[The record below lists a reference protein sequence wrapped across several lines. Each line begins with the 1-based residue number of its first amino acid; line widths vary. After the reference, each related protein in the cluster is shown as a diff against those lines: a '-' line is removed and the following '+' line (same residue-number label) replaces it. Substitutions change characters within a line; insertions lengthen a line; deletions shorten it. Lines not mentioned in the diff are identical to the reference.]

1 MQVISIQSHVVYG
14 HVGNSAAVF
23 ALQRLGC
30 EVWPI
35 HTVQFSNH
43 TGYDGFT
50 GRVFD
55 AAMIRELFDGLAAR
69 GVLATCDGAISGYVG
84 SADIGAAIL
93 TGVARMKAENA
104 EARCCCDPVMGDVGR
119 GLFVGPE
126 VVEFM
131 REHAVRAAD
140 VVTPNHFEL
149 DRLTGRDTRTL
160 ESACRAIDA
169 LHALGPKVVLVTSL
183 QVEDTPVDAV
193 DLLASDGAQYF
204 RLRTP
209 RLAVAANGAGD
220 LIAALFF
227 GHLIRTGSVANAL
240 SRSASAVYGLL
251 ARTARSGADEILLI
265 EAQDEI
271 VDPGT
276 LFPVEALAGH

>member
-43 TGYDGFT
+43 TGYGGFT

-69 GVLATCDGAISGYVG
+69 GVLAVCDGAISGYMG

-93 TGVARMKAENA
+93 SGVARMKAENP
-104 EARCCCDPVMGDVGR
+104 EARYCCDPVMGDVGR
-119 GLFVGPE
+119 GLFVGPQ
-126 VVEFM
+126 VAEFM

-149 DRLTGRDTRTL
+149 DRLTGRSTRTL
-160 ESACRAIDA
+160 ENACRGIDE

-183 QVEDTPVDAV
+183 RVEDTPADAI
-193 DLLASDGAQYF
+193 DLLASDGAHYF
-204 RLRTP
+204 RVRTP
-209 RLAVAANGAGD
+209 KLPVAANGAGD
-220 LIAALFF
+220 LVAALFF
-227 GHLIRTGSVANAL
+227 GHFIRTGSVANAL
-240 SRSASAVYGLL
+240 SRSVSAVFGLL
-251 ARTARSGADEILLI
+251 ARTARSRAEEMLLI

-276 LFPVEALAGH
+276 LFPVEAVAGH

>member
-1 MQVISIQSHVVYG
+1 MQVISVQSHVVYG

-43 TGYDGFT
+43 TGYAGWT

-55 AAMIRELFDGLAAR
+55 AAMISELFDGLAAR
-69 GVLATCDGAISGYVG
+69 GVLAACDGVISGYIG
-84 SADIGAAIL
+84 SADIGTAIL
-93 TGVARMKAENA
+93 AGVARMKTENP
-104 EARCCCDPVMGDVGR
+104 EARYCCDPVMGDVGR
-119 GLFVGPE
+119 GLFVGPDI
-126 VVEFM
+126 VEFM

-149 DRLTGRDTRTL
+149 DRLVGGSTQTL
-160 ESACRAIDA
+160 EGACRSIDA
-169 LHALGPKVVLVTSL
+169 LHGLGPNVVLVTSL
-183 QVEDTPVDAV
+183 RVEGTPSDAV
-193 DLLASDGAQYF
+193 DLLASDGVQIF
-204 RLRTP
+204 RVRTP
-209 RLAVAANGAGD
+209 KLPVAANGAGD
-220 LIAALFF
+220 LVAALFF

-240 SRSASAVYGLL
+240 SRSASAVFGVL
-251 ARTARSGADEILLI
+251 ARTARSKADEILLI

-276 LFPVEALAGH
+276 LFPVETVTR